1 MCFSEKLTTLMQ
13 QKKISTRQ
21 LADMTGIPKS
31 AIQRYT
37 TGGSNKIPIS
47 RLKLMAEALSV
58 DPAFI
63 MGWAPDPDAAPD
75 LADEPPVDPAESEL
89 IDIYRSLNR
98 NGQGILLNTARGLS
112 ANPDMKNGCMCTN
125 ETA

>member
-1 MCFSEKLTTLMQ
+1 MCFSEKLTALMQ

-37 TGGSNKIPIS
+37 TGGSNKIPIN

-63 MGWAPDPDAAPD
+63 MGWASDPDATPD
-75 LADEPPVDPAESEL
+75 LTDEPRVDPAESEL
-89 IDIYRSLNR
+89 LDIYRGLNQH
-98 NGQGILLNTARGLS
+98 GQTVLLNTARGLA
-112 ANPDMKNGCMCTN
+112 ANPDMKK
-125 ETA
+125 TAVSKNTTA